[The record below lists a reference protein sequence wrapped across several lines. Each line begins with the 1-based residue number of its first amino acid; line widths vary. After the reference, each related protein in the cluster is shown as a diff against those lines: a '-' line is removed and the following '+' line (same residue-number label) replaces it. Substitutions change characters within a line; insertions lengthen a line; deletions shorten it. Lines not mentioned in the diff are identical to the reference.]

1 MTSIDSVDL
10 KHTVESELALLGL
23 VAERVDAYRFGDGE
37 WSVTLCV
44 RGRTFEI
51 GRVHRDGWCCSE
63 STEGRKKE
71 FVSPDVRVTSRDDD
85 RLRKEGLATVRYAI
99 QHPDFQGVTPHII

>member
-1 MTSIDSVDL
+1 MMSIDSPEL
-10 KHTVESELALLGL
+10 KHTVESELTLLGL
-23 VAERVDAYRFGDGE
+23 VADRVEAHRFGDGE

-44 RGRTFEI
+44 QGRTFEL
-51 GRVHRDGWCCSE
+51 GWVHRDGWCCWE

-71 FVSPDVRVTSRDDD
+71 FVSPDVRVTTRDHD

-99 QHPDFQGVTPHII
+99 EHPDFQGVTRPII